1 MISKKFARLRARN
14 AYAVSRGVFL
24 RWQCEDVFQG
34 LPLFSP
40 ALPRPEG
47 SRGGGGEEERIYI
60 FFLVDC
66 LVFSLFRSVF
76 LSLSGSSFRV
86 LPLCWPPR
94 ARRRLGVVGGR
105 RPQGALGG
113 GAPVSLPPQGGRARA
128 RCFARPPA
136 VPAAAPFG
144 VASSLRRAAAGG
156 RSTQSGF
163 RVSRGNIRNVHYRQN
178 YRASGRPRT
187 HSPAAAAPP
196 HTRPR
201 TPCRKDGLGG
211 CGCRCCRRDGWRG
224 EKKCY
229 GSRHRGGVYN

>member
-1 MISKKFARLRARN
+1 M
-14 AYAVSRGVFL
+14 
-24 RWQCEDVFQG
+24 
-34 LPLFSP
+34 
-40 ALPRPEG
+40 
-47 SRGGGGEEERIYI
+47 IYI

-76 LSLSGSSFRV
+76 LLLSSSFFRV
-86 LPLCWPPR
+86 LPLRWPPR
-94 ARRRLGVVGGR
+94 ARRRLGVGGGR

-128 RCFARPPA
+128 RCFDRPPA

-156 RSTQSGF
+156 RSTLSGF
-163 RVSRGNIRNVHYRQN
+163 RVSRGNIMNVHYRKK

-201 TPCRKDGLGG
+201 TPCRKDRLGG
-211 CGCRCCRRDGWRG
+211 CGCRCCRRAGWRG
-224 EKKCY
+224 EYKCY
-229 GSRHRGGVYN
+229 GSRQRGGVYN